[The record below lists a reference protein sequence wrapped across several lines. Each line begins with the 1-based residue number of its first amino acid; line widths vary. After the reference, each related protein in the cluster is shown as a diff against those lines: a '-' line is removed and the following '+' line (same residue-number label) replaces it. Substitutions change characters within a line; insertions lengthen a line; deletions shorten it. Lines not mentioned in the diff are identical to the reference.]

1 MNRTVVGQAS
11 RLPLGRL
18 APESI
23 AGETPAQAAGTAA
36 PLPSRRFM
44 VPMRAQKRKE
54 AFHARDP
61 LEMLETVTG
70 APASVRASFADHR
83 PKCRF
88 GDRRSAR
95 PGNSFGAAEGAR
107 RKTPKRPTHIFA
119 DPEISSPNNL
129 FKFSFNWV

>member
-1 MNRTVVGQAS
+1 
-11 RLPLGRL
+11 
-18 APESI
+18 
-23 AGETPAQAAGTAA
+23 
-36 PLPSRRFM
+36 M